1 MTCDHARCTAP
12 ATVRCRFGDGTF
24 RTTPNARHVERQ
36 TFVRYCDPHFQHV
49 ASLFH
54 LCDIALEDRPNGPL
68 QVTLPGRHPELV
80 ARLSL

>member
-1 MTCDHARCTAP
+1 MTCDHARCTAA
-12 ATVRCRFGDGTF
+12 ATVRCRMGDG
-24 RTTPNARHVERQ
+24 RVHVPGHRGRQ

-80 ARLSL
+80 ARPSL